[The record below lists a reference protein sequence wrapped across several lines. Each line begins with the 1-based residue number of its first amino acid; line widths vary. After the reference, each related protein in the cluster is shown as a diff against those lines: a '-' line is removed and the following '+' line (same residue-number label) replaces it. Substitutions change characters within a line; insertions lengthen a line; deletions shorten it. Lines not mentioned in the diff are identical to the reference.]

1 MNVDAIETLYMFR
14 KADVANLKG
23 YIQCR
28 IADRVPGDI
37 EGEGCC
43 RCRTSA
49 VTTCVIVH
57 IPSGGK
63 SPYRVLIGGR
73 PCLSVITV
81 GQGAEK
87 ILQLSSI

>member
-1 MNVDAIETLYMFR
+1 MILLHRQQAYNVSYCFLTMNVDVIETLYVFR

-49 VTTCVIVH
+49 QH
-57 IPSGGK
+57 
-63 SPYRVLIGGR
+63 
-73 PCLSVITV
+73 
-81 GQGAEK
+81 A
-87 ILQLSSI
+87 